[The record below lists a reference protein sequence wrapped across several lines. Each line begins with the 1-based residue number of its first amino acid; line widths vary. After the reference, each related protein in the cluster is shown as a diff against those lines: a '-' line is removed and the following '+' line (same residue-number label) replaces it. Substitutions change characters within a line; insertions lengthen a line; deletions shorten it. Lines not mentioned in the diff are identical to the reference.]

1 MAAPVV
7 FLLGPTAVG
16 KSRAGLALA
25 ERLGG
30 EIVSVDSAQVYRGL
44 DIGTAKPSPAV
55 RARCPH
61 HLLDIRD
68 PAEPYSAAQFVA
80 DARAAIAAIRD
91 RGRLPVLV
99 GGTGLYFQALQYGLS
114 PMPAADPQ
122 VRAELE
128 AEAAAHGAPALHRRL
143 QAVDP
148 EAAERLHPNDRQRL
162 ERALEVYRL
171 TGRPLS
177 EVQREPGV
185 PGLAEAPLKIVLE
198 PPERAW
204 LHRRIEARFRAML
217 ARGLVGEVAALY
229 RRGDLGVELPAVRAV
244 GYRQAWYYFEGA
256 YSYHA
261 MVHHGQRATRQYAR
275 RQLTWLRRQGDA
287 VRVTAGAGGERRAYR
302 CAAERLR
309 QL

>member
-1 MAAPVV
+1 MAPPVV
-7 FLLGPTAVG
+7 LIMGPTAVG
-16 KSRAGLALA
+16 KSGVGLALA

-68 PAEPYSAAQFVA
+68 PAERYSAAQFVE
-80 DARAAIAAIRD
+80 DARAAIAAIRA

-99 GGTGLYFQALQYGLS
+99 GGTGLYFQALQHGLS

-128 AEAAAHGAPALHRRL
+128 AEAAAHGTPALHRRL

-148 EAAERLHPNDRQRL
+148 EAAERLHPNDLQRL

-177 EVQREPGV
+177 EVQRQPGV
-185 PGLAEAPLKIVLE
+185 PGLAEAPLKLVLE

-217 ARGLVGEVAALY
+217 ARGLVGEVAALR

-244 GYRQAWYYFEGA
+244 GYRQVWRYLEGA
-256 YSYHA
+256 CTHHA
-261 MVHHGQRATRQYAR
+261 MVHDGQRATRQYAR
-275 RQLTWLRRQGDA
+275 RQLTWLRRQDDA
-287 VRVTAGAGGERRAYR
+287 VRVTAGPGGTARAYR
-302 CAAERLR
+302 RLAETLRRL
-309 QL
+309 

>member
-1 MAAPVV
+1 MAPPVV
-7 FLLGPTAVG
+7 LIMGPTAVG
-16 KSRAGLALA
+16 KSGVGLALA

-44 DIGTAKPSPAV
+44 DIGTAKPSPAA

-68 PAEPYSAAQFVA
+68 PAERYSAAQFVE
-80 DARAAIAAIRD
+80 DARAAIAAIRG

-128 AEAAAHGAPALHRRL
+128 AEAAAHGTPALHRRL

-148 EAAERLHPNDRQRL
+148 EAAERLHPNDLQRL

-177 EVQREPGV
+177 EVQRQPGV
-185 PGLAEAPLKIVLE
+185 PGLAEAPLKLVLE
-198 PPERAW
+198 PPGRAW

-217 ARGLVGEVAALY
+217 ARGLVGEVAALR

-244 GYRQAWYYFEGA
+244 GYRQVWRYLEGA
-256 YSYHA
+256 CT
-261 MVHHGQRATRQYAR
+261 HHTMIHDGQRATRQYAR
-275 RQLTWLRRQGDA
+275 RQLTWLRREDDA
-287 VRVTAGAGGERRAYR
+287 VRVTAGAGGTARAYR
-302 CAAERLR
+302 RLAEALRRL
-309 QL
+309 